1 MGYSDMQS
9 VLVETSPSLLC
20 TFSSPSI
27 EKKDRCKC
35 GARPSNLRALTKLFF
50 SKDAECN
57 DAS

>member
-20 TFSSPSI
+20 TFWSSSI

-35 GARPSNLRALTKLFF
+35 GARPSNLRALRKLFF
-50 SKDAECN
+50 SKDAECCA
-57 DAS
+57 AS